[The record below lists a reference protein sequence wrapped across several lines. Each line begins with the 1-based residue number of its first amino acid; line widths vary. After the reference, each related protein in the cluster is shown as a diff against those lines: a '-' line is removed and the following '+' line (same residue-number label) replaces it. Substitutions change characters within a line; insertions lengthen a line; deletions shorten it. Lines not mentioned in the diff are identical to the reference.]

1 MSEIKPHFKC
11 SECDFSSSYQCHVD
25 RHFESVHEGK
35 KHLCPYCDAIY
46 SRKTTLNDHIK
57 SFHRSIS
64 QDLSNGVKNE
74 IDNKIYLTKPFQCLN
89 CLESFVSK
97 YDLNI
102 HNKSLH
108 EGELPNKCPNCGYSS
123 ARKENLRRHIKTQHE
138 GKDIY
143 MYKKKKSLLCTL
155 CDTEFKDL
163 PSFKKHII
171 SVHDGQK
178 PHKCS
183 LCDRGYYLERSLDNH
198 ISIIHKGVL
207 ISECLFDVLMLN
219 FPNNQQ
225 KDLTNICSRIYKVV
239 KS

>member
-1 MSEIKPHFKC
+1 M
-11 SECDFSSSYQCHVD
+11 
-25 RHFESVHEGK
+25 
-35 KHLCPYCDAIY
+35 
-46 SRKTTLNDHIK
+46 
-57 SFHRSIS
+57 
-64 QDLSNGVKNE
+64 
-74 IDNKIYLTKPFQCLN
+74 N

-239 KS
+239 K

>member
-1 MSEIKPHFKC
+1 MSEIKPHLKC

-138 GKDIY
+138 GKAIHNQ
-143 MYKKKKSLLCTL
+143 SRVG
-155 CDTEFKDL
+155 TE
-163 PSFKKHII
+163 
-171 SVHDGQK
+171 
-178 PHKCS
+178 
-183 LCDRGYYLERSLDNH
+183 CDRVSVYEHRE
-198 ISIIHKGVL
+198 V
-207 ISECLFDVLMLN
+207 
-219 FPNNQQ
+219 
-225 KDLTNICSRIYKVV
+225 R
-239 KS
+239 